1 MVSFNNQRFQEKPEH
16 TRKPGRKAGLQA
28 VPDGKEEPDD
38 RPEDVDHSYTG
49 VHPLLA
55 PLHHLRYMVKPVYA
69 ATILFFI
76 ILTMQLQFQVC
87 VSTGKNRS

>member
-55 PLHHLRYMVKPVYA
+55 PLHHLRYMVSKTGLCGHHFVFHHINNA
-69 ATILFFI
+69 IAISS
-76 ILTMQLQFQVC
+76 VC
-87 VSTGKNRS
+87 EYRKK